1 MQTHH
6 HDLRNSPLDQLT
18 PLPSIRF
25 LNQQNVPI
33 QRNRNLSSISAD
45 QKAEITRKKF
55 DALESNLTRTLIT
68 VANLKKTLLHNQNS
82 NNPTPV
88 KPLYAYACREEE
100 TDDDDDDNN
109 NISSSSWFNYYQ
121 DNSTIFG
128 RRNRRGRF
136 NDRNEAIQRNEKE
149 KKRRKKF
156 ERQLKESLVLEY
168 EMKNTMNETCT
179 ICLESIEI
187 KSRCKKISRC
197 GHIFHARCIDQWFK
211 RSKTCPNCRR
221 EPFMGMF

>member
-1 MQTHH
+1 MQSHH

-25 LNQQNVPI
+25 SNQQNVPI

-68 VANLKKTLLHNQNS
+68 VANLKKTLLDNQNS

-88 KPLYAYACREEE
+88 KPLYAYACIKEEPVC
-100 TDDDDDDNN
+100 DDDNNNN
-109 NISSSSWFNYYQ
+109 NISSSSWLNYYQ

-149 KKRRKKF
+149 KKRREKF

-187 KSRCKKISRC
+187 V
-197 GHIFHARCIDQWFK
+197 
-211 RSKTCPNCRR
+211 
-221 EPFMGMF
+221 

>member
-1 MQTHH
+1 MQSHH

-88 KPLYAYACREEE
+88 KPLYAYV
-100 TDDDDDDNN
+100 
-109 NISSSSWFNYYQ
+109 
-121 DNSTIFG
+121 
-128 RRNRRGRF
+128 
-136 NDRNEAIQRNEKE
+136 
-149 KKRRKKF
+149 
-156 ERQLKESLVLEY
+156 LSLV
-168 EMKNTMNETCT
+168 
-179 ICLESIEI
+179 
-187 KSRCKKISRC
+187 
-197 GHIFHARCIDQWFK
+197 
-211 RSKTCPNCRR
+211 
-221 EPFMGMF
+221 

>member
-1 MQTHH
+1 MQSHH

-100 TDDDDDDNN
+100 TDYDDDNN
-109 NISSSSWFNYYQ
+109 NISSSSWLNYYLSFPSKNL
-121 DNSTIFG
+121 DRLIFA
-128 RRNRRGRF
+128 
-136 NDRNEAIQRNEKE
+136 EAYIANQKVFVVNLDGIVHN
-149 KKRRKKF
+149 
-156 ERQLKESLVLEY
+156 Q
-168 EMKNTMNETCT
+168 
-179 ICLESIEI
+179 
-187 KSRCKKISRC
+187 
-197 GHIFHARCIDQWFK
+197 
-211 RSKTCPNCRR
+211 
-221 EPFMGMF
+221 